1 MSPELEPMQRLVLWL
16 LAVSPGGGMLLKDMS
31 VKLVPV
37 GKRKILA
44 TQGLTRETGRPIYLE
59 LTDLGWLWC
68 QEHLTESLN
77 TRSPRAQ
84 SVLQGLTQV
93 LASYFKSQDQTVSI
107 GQLIQQARQF
117 ENLQKAT
124 RHSMVEVEQAIKSAC
139 LQLGTGNTRGRVRL
153 ANLRPL
159 LSDFSREEVD
169 QAIFAMEDN
178 GTLTAMRLDNP
189 DEISSEDREAVLRTP
204 AGSESHIL
212 YLQGE
217 SSCQLPL

>member
-77 TRSPRAQ
+77 TQIGRAH
-84 SVLQGLTQV
+84 V
-93 LASYFKSQDQTVSI
+93 
-107 GQLIQQARQF
+107 
-117 ENLQKAT
+117 
-124 RHSMVEVEQAIKSAC
+124 
-139 LQLGTGNTRGRVRL
+139 
-153 ANLRPL
+153 
-159 LSDFSREEVD
+159 
-169 QAIFAMEDN
+169 
-178 GTLTAMRLDNP
+178 
-189 DEISSEDREAVLRTP
+189 
-204 AGSESHIL
+204 
-212 YLQGE
+212 
-217 SSCQLPL
+217 